1 MFLRLVWVTGYN
13 SPGSCCLVWA
23 LITETHTESPQ
34 SRGRSQRGSVLFRDS
49 GNSKHP
55 PSGQSS
61 SSRTGNRIIS
71 EWVRECVI
79 VFFCWNIF
87 FLCECHYLISSG
99 PFLLVVRTHKGWLM
113 EGLPLKPTPGYFL
126 FIYIECKDGSEHNGA
141 ALWKV
146 AIQLFNKAVK
156 RVGGTTSCSARDNGT

>member
-1 MFLRLVWVTGYN
+1 MPGLGPYRGDTLSLS
-13 SPGSCCLVWA
+13 SPAAGA
-23 LITETHTESPQ
+23 
-34 SRGRSQRGSVLFRDS
+34 GGSVLFRDS

-55 PSGQSS
+55 STGQSS
-61 SSRTGNRIIS
+61 SEHSIIL
-71 EWVRECVI
+71 EWEGVI
-79 VFFCWNIF
+79 SKIF
-87 FLCECHYLISSG
+87 LLVCHHYLISSE
-99 PFLLVVRTHKGWLM
+99 PFLSVLRTHKGWLM

-156 RVGGTTSCSARDNGT
+156 ELEGQLRVQFRTTGLNGFAIIRSSMAFILSSGQ